1 MGKRP
6 KGEWDRPDVLVVAS
20 GGLSALI
27 APYCSAV
34 QLIEPYLTLYGLEI
48 ADRLLDAPE
57 S

>member
-1 MGKRP
+1 MVKRI
-6 KGEWDRPDVLVVAS
+6 KEEWERPDVLVVAS